1 MVLSNGWI
9 ETDNLEKLTEDN
21 ICTFCKADEE
31 ECGEWRECCYI
42 QAIKEK
48 VNHRLNNTYIQ
59 ILNYCCKL
67 RI

>member
-42 QAIKEK
+42 QAIKEAERR
-48 VNHRLNNTYIQ
+48 VEYDN
-59 ILNYCCKL
+59 
-67 RI
+67 

>member
-42 QAIKEK
+42 QAIKEAD
-48 VNHRLNNTYIQ
+48 R
-59 ILNYCCKL
+59 
-67 RI
+67 RAE